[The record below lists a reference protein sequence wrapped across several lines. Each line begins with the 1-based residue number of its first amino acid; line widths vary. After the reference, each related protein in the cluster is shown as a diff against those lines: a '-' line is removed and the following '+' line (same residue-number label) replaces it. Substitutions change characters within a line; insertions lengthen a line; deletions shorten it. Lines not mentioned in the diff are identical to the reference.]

1 MNKKFVI
8 SCLLILTMTITGCTG
23 LSKDL
28 MKGYTSDIGT
38 EIAGSVSEEFKRAYL
53 SFSWDILKKSSENSG
68 NIMISPVSIY
78 LALAMTQ
85 NGASGLT
92 KEQIG
97 NTLYSEKITEDDLN
111 AEIEKMMNY
120 LNEDDDEAIDLT
132 IANSIWYREG
142 FEADET
148 FLQKNADYYSAAV
161 KSLDFANKEATD
173 EINSWVSDATNKTI
187 DKIID
192 KISEDVMM
200 YLINAVYFKGDWKV
214 PFSSN
219 KTYKQDFNSPQG
231 VVDADFMSRS
241 GNMDYFKSGGAEGIV
256 LPYKG
261 DKFAF
266 FALMSGKDKTARE
279 MINELSPLKIGEIIG
294 SKETKNLELS
304 LPKFES
310 RYEDSLVDE
319 LSKMGMKIAFEPG
332 NADFSFMQKSR
343 NKNLYISDV
352 KHKTFIKVDEKGTE
366 AAAVTSVEVKFTGMP
381 VGVQSVVFDR
391 PFVYGIVD
399 LENGLPLFI
408 GIMEN
413 PSE

>member
-1 MNKKFVI
+1 MNKNFFI
-8 SCLLILTMTITGCTG
+8 SCFLILTMTVTGCTG
-23 LSKDL
+23 LSRDL
-28 MKGYTSDIGT
+28 MKGYTSDMGT
-38 EIAGSVSEEFKRAYL
+38 EIAGSVSEEFKKAYL
-53 SFSWDILKKSSENSG
+53 SFSWNILKKSSENSG
-68 NIMISPVSIY
+68 NIMISPISIY

-85 NGASGLT
+85 NGADGQT
-92 KEQIG
+92 KEQMK
-97 NTLYSEKITEDDLN
+97 NALYSEEITEEDLN
-111 AEIEKMMNY
+111 TEIKKLMNY
-120 LNEDDDEAIDLT
+120 LNADDEAIDLT
-132 IANSIWYREG
+132 VANSIWYREG

-148 FLQKNADYYSAAV
+148 FLQKNADYYSADI
-161 KSLDFANKEATD
+161 KSLDFAKKEAPD
-173 EINSWVSDATNKTI
+173 EINRWVSDATNKTI

-214 PFSSN
+214 PFSAN

-231 VVDADFMSRS
+231 AVDADFMSRR
-241 GNMDYFKSGGAEGIV
+241 GNMDYLKSGGAEGIV

-266 FALMSGKDKTARE
+266 FALMPEKDKTARE

-304 LPKFES
+304 IPKFES

-319 LSKMGMKIAFEPG
+319 LSKLGMKIAFEPA
-332 NADFSFMQKSR
+332 NVDFSLMQKSR
-343 NKNLYISDV
+343 NTNLYISDV

-366 AAAVTSVEVKFTGMP
+366 ASAVTSVQVEATSMP
-381 VGVQSVVFDR
+381 VEVQRVVFDR
-391 PFVYGIVD
+391 PFVYGILD

-413 PSE
+413 PAE